1 MKAFSLTIAAL
12 FFTVVFALSAF
23 AQTPTN
29 DAKIGLLDIGAF
41 DADKGGIAKFVAAL
55 NKVDTELKADKDA
68 LTLLGTKFQTLQ
80 KEIQGY
86 KEIIEKGGKIPI
98 ADAEVEKKVDELG
111 KLERDIKF
119 KGEEYKARYERSYQ
133 THVGPVWRDIS
144 KALNEFAE
152 QKGYAVILDG
162 GKLEQA
168 GVLLGFSKK
177 VNVTQEFI
185 TFYNARPATTAVI
198 TPIK

>member
-1 MKAFSLTIAAL
+1 MKAFSLTVAAL
-12 FFTVVFALSAF
+12 FFTVIFAVSAF
-23 AQTPTN
+23 AQTN
-29 DAKIGLLDIGAF
+29 DAKIGLLDVGAF

-55 NKVDTELKADKDA
+55 NKVDAELKTDKDA
-68 LTLLGTKFQTLQ
+68 ITLLGTKFQALQ

-86 KEIIEKGGKIPI
+86 QDIISKGGKIPI
-98 ADAEVEKKVDELG
+98 ADAEVQKKVDELG
-111 KLERDIKF
+111 KMERDIKF

-133 THVGPVWRDIS
+133 INVGPVWADIL
-144 KALNEFAE
+144 KALSEFAE
-152 QKGYAVILDG
+152 QKGYAVIFDG

-177 VNVTQEFI
+177 YNVTQEFI
-185 TFYNARPATTAVI
+185 TFYNARPATTAVT